1 MRRISL
7 ALLLALLLPALAA
20 GASKD
25 TKLTLVAYS
34 TPKDAYGQLI
44 SAFQKTK
51 AGNGVTFSQ
60 SYGAS
65 GEQSRAVA
73 AGLDADIVAFS
84 LEPDITSLVQKNLVA
99 KNWNKD
105 KYKGMVTRSVV
116 VFIVRDGNPKNLKSW
131 NDLLKPGVQ
140 VITPNPFTSGGARWN
155 VMAAYG
161 GALRSGKT
169 PKQAVDY
176 LGKLWKH
183 VVAQPTSARE
193 GLQTFLAGRGDVFLA
208 YENEAVFA
216 QKKGQPVQ
224 FVIPKATILSEI
236 VLLPLAAL
244 SWKAHGWGAVST
256 SQATAALRLT
266 LGLSL
271 AVALVNA
278 VAGTVIAWTLVR
290 DRFVGQAF
298 VNALVDLPF
307 ALPTI
312 VAGLTLLALYG
323 PKSPV
328 GLNAAFTR
336 WSLLLALLF
345 VTLPFVVRTVQP
357 VLFEL
362 DRELE
367 DAAASLGAGR
377 LTTFRRI
384 ILPSILPA
392 ILSGV

>member
-1 MRRISL
+1 MRQISL
-7 ALLLALLLPALAA
+7 ALLFALLIPGVAA
-20 GASKD
+20 GASKE

-44 SAFQKTK
+44 SAFQKTA

-99 KNWNKD
+99 KNWNND
-105 KYKGMVTRSVV
+105 KYKGMITRSVV
-116 VFIVRDGNPKNLKSW
+116 VFVVRDGNPKKLKTW

-169 PKQAVDY
+169 PAQAVDY

-208 YENEAVFA
+208 YENEAIFA

-224 FVIPKATILSEI
+224 FVIPKATILIENPI
-236 VLLPLAAL
+236 
-244 SWKAHGWGAVST
+244 AVTST
-256 SQATAALRLT
+256 SKHKTEATAFLKFLRT
-266 LGLSL
+266 TPAQRIFAQNGYRPVVKS
-271 AVALVNA
+271 AARGFNFP
-278 VAGTVIAWTLVR
+278 VR
-290 DRFVGQAF
+290 PQLFTIKYVGGWAKVESKF
-298 VNALVDLPF
+298 FDP
-307 ALPTI
+307 
-312 VAGLTLLALYG
+312 
-323 PKSPV
+323 
-328 GLNAAFTR
+328 
-336 WSLLLALLF
+336 
-345 VTLPFVVRTVQP
+345 RTGVMAKIQG
-357 VLFEL
+357 
-362 DRELE
+362 
-367 DAAASLGAGR
+367 S
-377 LTTFRRI
+377 
-384 ILPSILPA
+384 
-392 ILSGV
+392 SGG